1 MTARWFL
8 TVALTWIASAV
19 AAHPANLVSAVL
31 TLQPDG
37 AYRLIVRFDL
47 PALLANERPAWV
59 SDDSMRR
66 IMQSDDGELEDHLRS
81 GALRL
86 QRQIQVDCG
95 NSQFIES
102 TMLEFPSR
110 QVVREWGTSFPLTQ
124 ECVLGGELHRGAS
137 HVSVKLPDVLGD
149 AVFTLERKGEEPI
162 IELVSAGGWSSPQ
175 TIALAPVEQPP
186 VSAWASPIQFIQLGF
201 VHILPRGFDHILF
214 IAGLFLLSQKFKP
227 LLWQVTAFTAAHT
240 ISLAMAMLGVIQL
253 SASIVEPL
261 IAASIAFIAVE
272 NLFTADLKPWRPAV
286 VFGFGLIHGLGF
298 AGILREMQLPQGQ
311 LVPALLSFNV
321 GVELGQ
327 LSVLTILYVFAG
339 GFRGATWYRPRFAI
353 PVSFAIACVAGFWT
367 VQRLMSV

>member
-1 MTARWFL
+1 VTARWFL

-86 QRQIQVDCG
+86 QRQIQIDCG

-102 TMLEFPSR
+102 TMLEFPSL
-110 QVVREWGTSFPLTQ
+110 QVVREWGTSFPLMQ

-149 AVFTLERKGEEPI
+149 AVFTLEREGEEPFV
-162 IELVSAGGWSSPQ
+162 ELVSAGGWSSRRAVA
-175 TIALAPVEQPP
+175 IASSERPVTAW
-186 VSAWASPIQFIQLGF
+186 VSISKFIQLGF
-201 VHILPRGFDHILF
+201 IHILPRGFDHILF
-214 IAGLFLLSQKFKP
+214 IAGLFLLSQKLKP
-227 LLWQVTAFTAAHT
+227 LIWQVTAFTAAHT
-240 ISLAMAMLGVIQL
+240 ISLAMAMLGVVQL
-253 SASIVEPL
+253 PASVVEPL

-272 NLFTADLKPWRPAV
+272 NLFTTDLKPWRPAV

-298 AGILREMQLPQGQ
+298 AGILREMQLPHGQ

-327 LSVLTILYVFAG
+327 LAVLAMLFFSAG
-339 GFRGATWYRPRFAI
+339 WFRSSEWYRPRVAVPASI
-353 PVSFAIACVAGFWT
+353 GIACIAAFWT
-367 VQRLMSV
+367 VQRLMGA